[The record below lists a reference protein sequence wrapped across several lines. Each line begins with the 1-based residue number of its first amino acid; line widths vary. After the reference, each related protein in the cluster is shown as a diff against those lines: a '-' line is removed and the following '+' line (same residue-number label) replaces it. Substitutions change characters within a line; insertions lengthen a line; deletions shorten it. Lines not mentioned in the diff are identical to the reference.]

1 MPHISLGRSYFDKP
15 VLSLSKCSAR
25 TAKAIS
31 LRTPTQVSQ
40 TVTLGELEPQ
50 KKRVVEIHNTYA
62 SPDYAPFARRIS
74 LTLRLGVEVTLRPNF
89 AGAELIEK
97 RGGPFH
103 RRLVENLAFL
113 GAGPH
118 RIALDAG

>member
-1 MPHISLGRSYFDKP
+1 MLSTNGQSYFNTNAYPSLPDRLSRRARALKKP
-15 VLSLSKCSAR
+15 V
-25 TAKAIS
+25 
-31 LRTPTQVSQ
+31 
-40 TVTLGELEPQ
+40 
-50 KKRVVEIHNTYA
+50 VVIHNTYA

-89 AGAELIEK
+89 AGAKLIEK

-103 RRLVENLAFL
+103 CRLVENLAFL